1 MMIKYGIKPNWEFFI
16 RPLSC
21 VKEYWNIL
29 KLILI
34 NQCAVIQRMVEQTS
48 TIITLFFAF
57 NLFASLPIW
66 MNALISL
73 PQMTNMEEPQLSNKD
88 HVLWITVTD
97 NMIKSTGYQS
107 SQSSLSNYWTS
118 FYRCVSKN
126 LTKNKDY
133 TFTLH
138 KVKRSCRGGA
148 RSKNVLQMTQT
159 A

>member
-1 MMIKYGIKPNWEFFI
+1 MGILHSSFVMCE
-16 RPLSC
+16 R
-21 VKEYWNIL
+21 IL
-29 KLILI
+29 KHFKI
-34 NQCAVIQRMVEQTS
+34 NINNSVCCHSENGQANKYYYYFIFCIQLVCQFAHLNECS
-48 TIITLFFAF
+48 HFIT
-57 NLFASLPIW
+57 
-66 MNALISL
+66 
-73 PQMTNMEEPQLSNKD
+73 TNDKHGRTQLSNKD